1 MIIKK
6 RQKNKRQNK
15 DRMFGM
21 RHDAEFD
28 KKCEELLPILG
39 LSDKSEL
46 VRFAIHQQYRQHVLN
61 LKTLQQS

>member
-1 MIIKK
+1 MATKK
-6 RQKNKRQNK
+6 RQKVKRQNK
-15 DRMFGM
+15 DRAFSM

-39 LSDKSEL
+39 LSDKPEL

-61 LKTLQQS
+61 LKSLQQS